1 MNMKTILAALLL
13 AAALPALAYDLK
25 IADCPTTGSN
35 TVATVTLPYVLLTS
49 ATQFSLLLTA
59 AMQPTLDGTN
69 LVWYP
74 GIVSCTASNS
84 IDAITWVAD
93 PDRSF
98 SFGVATN
105 GTYLL
110 QTNFTNLGAIGYERF
125 TVAVS
130 NAVQM
135 SWATAVKPGF

>member
-1 MNMKTILAALLL
+1 
-13 AAALPALAYDLK
+13 
-25 IADCPTTGSN
+25 
-35 TVATVTLPYVLLTS
+35 
-49 ATQFSLLLTA
+49 LTA

-84 IDAITWVAD
+84 IDAITWFAD
-93 PDRSF
+93 PARSF
-98 SFGVATN
+98 TFNVATN

-110 QTNFTNLGAIGYERF
+110 QTNFTSLGAIGYERY

-130 NAVQM
+130 NNVNLTWT
-135 SWATAVKPGF
+135 SATKPGF